1 MIIVNLYCT
10 IIMKNKFI
18 NKNFLFLSLMF
29 GLAGCNESSI
39 NTSTQSSSNT
49 NNQINISKLDDD
61 QLISTFKKL
70 ATQNNHK
77 LLAVYDVGI
86 NGFKLLLT
94 EQGRNVY
101 DTRSVTGSE
110 AGTINKTLV
119 SDDGNI
125 VMIDGFNINDKS
137 NNSFAEQ
144 LSKTKFSEELTSKQR
159 NDVVSK
165 YVQNGVWL
173 DKDNLH
179 SFTITRGNGERKLM
193 VMTDPDC
200 PYCRKLEATLKDV
213 DNVTIT
219 YLFFPIPSL
228 HPDAERKANIL
239 WKSGANSEERY
250 KNWIEFQNTGEL
262 PKIAENNSIQD
273 YDFDYVKK
281 AQSELGDM
289 VVTPFMMN
297 LRTHETLAGALP
309 KEHLEAFL
317 NANQEIANKPTH
329 SYRQIYSF
337 VNDK

>member
-1 MIIVNLYCT
+1 MIIVNLYFT

-18 NKNFLFLSLMF
+18 NKNFLLLSLMI
-29 GLAGCNESSI
+29 GLAGCHEASI
-39 NTSTQSSSNT
+39 NTSSNT
-49 NNQINISKLDDD
+49 NSQMHMSDIPDNSDN
-61 QLISTFKKL
+61 QLISTFKNL
-70 ATQNNHK
+70 AAQNNHN

-94 EQGRNVY
+94 GDNN
-101 DTRSVTGSE
+101 TSS
-110 AGTINKTLV
+110 INKTLV

-125 VMIDGFNINDKS
+125 IMIDGFNINDKS

-159 NDVVSK
+159 NDVISK

-179 SFTITRGNGERKLM
+179 SFTVTRGNGERKLM

-200 PYCRKLEATLKDV
+200 PYCRKLEATLKNI

-239 WKSGANSEERY
+239 WKSGRNSEERY
-250 KNWIEFQNTGEL
+250 KNWMEFQETGEL
-262 PKIAENNSIQD
+262 PKITENNSIPD

-297 LRTHETLAGALP
+297 LRTNETIVGALP
-309 KEHLEAFL
+309 QEHLESFL
-317 NANQEIANKPTH
+317 NANQETANTPTH
-329 SYRQIYSF
+329 HYRQIYSYK
-337 VNDK
+337 NDI

>member
-1 MIIVNLYCT
+1 
-10 IIMKNKFI
+10 MKNKFI
-18 NKNFLFLSLMF
+18 NKNFLLSSLVVSLML
-29 GLAGCNESSI
+29 GLTGCNESTA
-39 NTSTQSSSNT
+39 NTSTQSAT
-49 NNQINISKLDDD
+49 ENNKMNVSELNDT
-61 QLISTFKKL
+61 QLISTFKNL
-70 ATQNNHK
+70 AAQNNHK

-94 EQGRNVY
+94 EHGGEAGS
-101 DTRSVTGSE
+101 RSV

-119 SDDGNI
+119 SNDGNI

-165 YVQNGVWL
+165 YVQNGAWL

-179 SFTITRGNGERKLM
+179 SFTITRGTGERKLM

-200 PYCRKLEATLKDV
+200 PYCKKLEATLKDV

-262 PKIAENNSIQD
+262 PKIAENNSIPD

-297 LRTHETLAGALP
+297 LRTNETLAGALP

-317 NANQEIANKPTH
+317 NASQETANKSTH
-329 SYRQIYSF
+329 HYRQINSA

>member
-1 MIIVNLYCT
+1 
-10 IIMKNKFI
+10 MKNKFI
-18 NKNFLFLSLMF
+18 NKNFLLSSLAVSLML
-29 GLAGCNESSI
+29 GLTGCNESTA
-39 NTSTQSSSNT
+39 NTSTQSSVE
-49 NNQINISKLDDD
+49 NNKINVSELNDN
-61 QLISTFKKL
+61 QLISTFKNL
-70 ATQNNHK
+70 AVQNNHK

-94 EQGRNVY
+94 EHGGE
-101 DTRSVTGSE
+101 TGS
-110 AGTINKTLV
+110 GSRTINKTLV
-119 SDDGNI
+119 SNDGNI

-165 YVQNGVWL
+165 YVQNGAWL

-179 SFTITRGNGERKLM
+179 SFTITRGTGERKLM

-200 PYCRKLEATLKDV
+200 PYCKKLEATLKDV

-239 WKSGANSEERY
+239 WKSGTNSEERY
-250 KNWIEFQNTGEL
+250 KNWIAFQNTGEL

-297 LRTHETLAGALP
+297 LRTNETLAGALP

-317 NANQEIANKPTH
+317 NASQETANKPTH
-329 SYRQIYSF
+329 HYRQIYSST
-337 VNDK
+337 NDK